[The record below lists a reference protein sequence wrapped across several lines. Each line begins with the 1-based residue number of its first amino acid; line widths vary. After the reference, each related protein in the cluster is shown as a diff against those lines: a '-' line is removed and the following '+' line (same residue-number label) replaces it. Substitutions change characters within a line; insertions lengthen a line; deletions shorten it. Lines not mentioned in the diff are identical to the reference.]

1 MRLRCGSGPTTA
13 AGPSPIPGTAVGRAM
28 RFAYRADHGQ
38 RARTEPPIAGLADSP
53 KSPNVAERDPR
64 SGRVHDALRGVRHTG
79 PTGGDQ
85 SRGREV
91 RSQQWRLDAT
101 LTALGS
107 WPIGLRVT
115 RTSGDSASQWVQVC
129 VVAPPESLV
138 ATGTSGGRSQPLRR
152 AARRAGA
159 QREQPNRP
167 AAPPTSAR
175 PRRDRAVAHGARCVA
190 RRNAPSP
197 STSWARCTT
206 AWPRMTTASRAGL
219 PR

>member
-13 AGPSPIPGTAVGRAM
+13 AGPSPIPGTAAGRAM

-38 RARTEPPIAGLADSP
+38 RARTEPPIAGLAASP

-115 RTSGDSASQWVQVC
+115 RTSGDSASPWVQVR
-129 VVAPPESLV
+129 VVGRPP
-138 ATGTSGGRSQPLRR
+138 
-152 AARRAGA
+152 
-159 QREQPNRP
+159 PNRSSRLGRREAVRNP
-167 AAPPTSAR
+167 CAAPLAGRAHSGNSQIVRRRRLPAPAR
-175 PRRDRAVAHGARCVA
+175 EEIAQSLTARVVLLAETRRRLRHL
-190 RRNAPSP
+190 
-197 STSWARCTT
+197 
-206 AWPRMTTASRAGL
+206 GL
-219 PR
+219 GVPPPGPE